1 MEVVA
6 VARASLQA
14 WPLCMLRRGGP
25 DGQLRTAE
33 PICLTASR
41 TSHHLPPSQDVSSE
55 HVSPRAS
62 AGQTQARV
70 PACWQRP
77 FSPPNVY
84 TVYTGHRC
92 CRRDWFSVPENMTF
106 MTSCPPGIPHTQ
118 PSPSAPRRPGQ
129 TQASWRRA
137 RAPAHPLAGTDC
149 LEQTP
154 PLSCPHKPLIESRSL
169 SVRLCKRE

>member
-106 MTSCPPGIPHTQ
+106 MTSCPPGIPHTPAFAVCPQ
-118 PSPSAPRRPGQ
+118 ETRADSSELEAGEGPSPSPC
-129 TQASWRRA
+129 W
-137 RAPAHPLAGTDC
+137 H
-149 LEQTP
+149 
-154 PLSCPHKPLIESRSL
+154 
-169 SVRLCKRE
+169 